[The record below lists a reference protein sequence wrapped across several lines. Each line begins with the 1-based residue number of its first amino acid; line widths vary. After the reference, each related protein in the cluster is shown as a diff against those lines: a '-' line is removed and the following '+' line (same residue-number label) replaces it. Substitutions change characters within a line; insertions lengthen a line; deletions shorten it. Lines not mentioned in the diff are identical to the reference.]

1 MIWTPENTALAVRLW
16 TEGKSASE
24 IGKTLGITRNAVIG
38 KIHRMGVHRET
49 RVTLPLRTPRLTA
62 PRIPRRPNERKAP
75 SEKRVNVIKFPVL
88 PEKEVRAVDES
99 LMRPWTERKFG
110 ECAFPTVKGGET
122 YSCCADTEGHR
133 SYCPAHQKVV
143 YSKQTPFVMSKP
155 PRLKTDGRHIA

>member
-1 MIWTPENTALAVRLW
+1 MIWTLENTALAVRLW

-38 KIHRMGVHRET
+38 KVHRMGVKRN
-49 RVTLPLRTPRLTA
+49 LPAAPAKPPKAVA
-62 PRIPRRPNERKAP
+62 PRVPRRPNERKAP
-75 SEKRVNVIKFPVL
+75 SEKRVNIIKFPVR
-88 PEKEVRAVDES
+88 PIPEVRAVNDS

-110 ECAFPTVKGGET
+110 ECAFPTVKGDVT

>member
-1 MIWTPENTALAVRLW
+1 MIWTLENTALAVRLW

-38 KIHRMGVHRET
+38 KMHRMGAHQET
-49 RVTLPLRTPRLTA
+49 RKALPPRA
-62 PRIPRRPNERKAP
+62 PRSSILRRPNERKAP
-75 SEKRVNVIKFPVL
+75 SEKRVNIIKFPIR
-88 PEKEVRAVDES
+88 EVRVVDES
-99 LMRPWTERKFG
+99 HMRPWTERKFG
-110 ECAFPTVKGGET
+110 ECAFPIVKGDET

-143 YSKQTPFVMSKP
+143 YSRQTPFASPKP

>member
-1 MIWTPENTALAVRLW
+1 MIWTLENTALAVRLW

-38 KIHRMGVHRET
+38 KIHRMGVKRN
-49 RVTLPLRTPRLTA
+49 LPAAPAKPPKAAA
-62 PRIPRRPNERKAP
+62 PRKERIRRHRPPPVANI
-75 SEKRVNVIKFPVL
+75 IKFPV
-88 PEKEVRAVDES
+88 KEVRAVNDS

-110 ECAFPTVKGGET
+110 ECAFPTVKGDET

>member
-38 KIHRMGVHRET
+38 KVHRMGVKRN
-49 RVTLPLRTPRLTA
+49 LPAAPAKPPKAVA
-62 PRIPRRPNERKAP
+62 PRVPRRPNERKAP
-75 SEKRVNVIKFPVL
+75 SEKRVNIINFPVL
-88 PEKEVRAVDES
+88 PVKEVRAVNDS

-110 ECAFPTVKGGET
+110 ECAFPTVKGDET